1 VSAWILD
8 FVTEVRART
17 GQLAMIYTNPN
28 WWGPCTNNDATFGA
42 YPLFNS
48 GYLPSP
54 PPTPAGWATWT
65 FWQYDDAGSLP
76 GDQDVFNGDY
86 AALTR
91 LAGGVP
97 APIALLA
104 NVNGRFVTAEDAGN
118 SPLIANRTAVSGW
131 EKFQVIVSSDA
142 TISLRAAVNG
152 RYVTAEN
159 AGSSPLIANRTAIG
173 LWEKFTRI
181 DPYVISLRADVNNR
195 YVTAE
200 NAGSSPLIANRTAIN
215 LWEQFHLI

>member
-48 GYLPSP
+48 GYMPSP

-118 SPLIANRTAVSGW
+118 SPLIANRTAINLW
-131 EKFQVIVSSDA
+131 EQFFLVDA
-142 TISLRAAVNG
+142 GNGYYALESKVNG
-152 RYVTAEN
+152 RYVTAED
-159 AGSSPLIANRTAIG
+159 AGNSPLIANRAAVST
-173 LWEKFTRI
+173 WERFQI
-181 DPYVISLRADVNNR
+181 VNNANGSLRAAVNSR

-200 NAGSSPLIANRTAIN
+200 NAGNSPLIANRTAIN

>member
-1 VSAWILD
+1 MSAWILD

-48 GYLPSP
+48 GYMPSP

-118 SPLIANRTAVSGW
+118 SPLIANRTAINLW
-131 EKFQVIVSSDA
+131 EQFFLVDA
-142 TISLRAAVNG
+142 GNGYYALESKVNG
-152 RYVTAEN
+152 RYVTAED
-159 AGSSPLIANRTAIG
+159 AGNSPLIANRAAVSTWERFQIVNTASA
-173 LWEKFTRI
+173 
-181 DPYVISLRADVNNR
+181 PPS
-195 YVTAE
+195 TAGTSHRRTP
-200 NAGSSPLIANRTAIN
+200 AIRRSSPTAPRSTCGSSST
-215 LWEQFHLI
+215 